1 MNTWIL
7 QGIQTPIINK
17 LRIEKGSS
25 GLASDYGTAFGK
37 GLASGILETKGENES
52 AVGTVLSALKTKL
65 NTYSTSFE
73 NIGGKYMSKLKSGI
87 LGKEKVV
94 SEATSKITQAIKDDF
109 GGMNTDM
116 YNYGRDMSQSFV
128 NGMQS
133 ITFPKLEYY
142 ISSWTPHWNGNKRLS
157 DTPVFSPSWKW
168 YAKGG
173 LFNGAQVIGVGEAGQ
188 EAVLPLENR
197 RTMSMIADSIVSSS
211 DNTMGLTKEEM
222 AQAVAQGVAMAMMN
236 NSGNNP
242 KYIMNSINVNGREI
256 MKAVTEAE
264 NDANYRLNPSPAY

>member
-1 MNTWIL
+1 M
-7 QGIQTPIINK
+7 TPFVSFVY
-17 LRIEKGSS
+17 R
-25 GLASDYGTAFGK
+25 
-37 GLASGILETKGENES
+37 
-52 AVGTVLSALKTKL
+52 KTK
-65 NTYSTSFE
+65 
-73 NIGGKYMSKLKSGI
+73 
-87 LGKEKVV
+87 
-94 SEATSKITQAIKDDF
+94 
-109 GGMNTDM
+109 TD
-116 YNYGRDMSQSFV
+116 
-128 NGMQS
+128 
-133 ITFPKLEYY
+133 
-142 ISSWTPHWNGNKRLS
+142 
-157 DTPVFSPSWKW
+157 SPSWKW

-173 LFNGAQVIGVGEAGQ
+173 LFNGAQVIGVGEAGR